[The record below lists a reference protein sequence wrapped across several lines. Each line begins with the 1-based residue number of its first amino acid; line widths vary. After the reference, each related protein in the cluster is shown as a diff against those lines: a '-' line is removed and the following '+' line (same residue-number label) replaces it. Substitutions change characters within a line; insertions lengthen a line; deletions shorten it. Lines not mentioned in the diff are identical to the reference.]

1 MRKPVKVHSPRRGL
15 IHGEKARPE
24 PAQANLGYPPGSRV
38 RVTPAAGSR
47 LAGKT
52 GTVIGGGYYP
62 KSVRLALDGSK
73 VRITLHAD
81 YLAPIDKDIGPTESD

>member
-1 MRKPVKVHSPRRGL
+1 MRKPVKVHSPRRSL

-24 PAQANLGYPPGSRV
+24 PAQTSLGHPPGSRV

-52 GTVIGGGYYP
+52 GTVIGVGYYP
-62 KSVRLALDGSK
+62 RSVRLALDGSK

-81 YLAPIDKDIGPTESD
+81 YLAPIDLDIGSTESD